1 MTVAAGEE
9 ILGYRV
15 EGLIGEGGMGAVY
28 KAVHPVF
35 GQEVAI
41 KVLDPLLARNVEL
54 RERFVQEA
62 RIQMGLR
69 HQGIVQVL
77 TGEVKGER
85 AALVMEFVDGLSL
98 EEVIRR
104 RGTLPAA
111 EAAAIFVQ
119 VLAAVGHAHER
130 GVVHRDLK
138 PANVMVTADG
148 TAKVTDFGIAR
159 VVGNLRLTRTGT
171 TMGSPHYMAP
181 EQILGSKE
189 IDHRADIYALGAAL
203 FEALSGRP
211 PFAEF
216 ERAGADSDF
225 AVKEAHV
232 RRDPPDLCALRPDV
246 PPAIAEAVRIALA
259 KDPEAR
265 FQSCWEFAAALEQA
279 AQDHAATAGEL
290 LDQED
295 AFAAEEAALA
305 EVDSRESEEAIQRDL
320 VTDRIFV
327 VALVLLV
334 VLAVIVILA
343 GSL

>member
-1 MTVAAGEE
+1 MTVATGEE
-9 ILGYRV
+9 ILGYRI

-41 KVLDPLLARNVEL
+41 KVLDPLLARNAEL

-77 TGEVKGER
+77 TGEVRDER
-85 AALVMEFVDGLSL
+85 AVLVMEYVDGFSL

-104 RGTLPAA
+104 RGALPAA
-111 EAAAIFVQ
+111 EAAAIFRQ
-119 VLAAVGHAHER
+119 VLEAVGHAHER

-138 PANVMVTADG
+138 PANIMVTADG

-159 VVGNLRLTRTGT
+159 VAGNLRLTRTGT

-189 IDHRADIYALGAAL
+189 IDQRADIYALGATL
-203 FEALSGRP
+203 FETLCGRP
-211 PFAEF
+211 PFADC

-232 RRDPPDLCALRPDV
+232 RRDPPDLCALRPEV
-246 PPAIAEAVRIALA
+246 PPAIAEAARIALA

-265 FQSCWEFAAALEQA
+265 FQSCRAFARALGEAAEACAVSAASVAPDVQQDAAAPA
-279 AQDHAATAGEL
+279 ADDAAPAAVDVPRWAWLVPVGIVL
-290 LDQED
+290 LSIGLCAFLDQCVH
-295 AFAAEEAALA
+295 L
-305 EVDSRESEEAIQRDL
+305 
-320 VTDRIFV
+320 
-327 VALVLLV
+327 
-334 VLAVIVILA
+334 
-343 GSL
+343 